1 MAHETVKKFIKDHK
15 GEEITKQE
23 GNFSSLVWGTSCLLI
38 YSPIIKKYFKGNFGP
53 ILLLLGRKK
62 GIGFFNFERYKESTK
77 QALGKYLKNKKNF
90 TEIDDFKKNE
100 EEVNKI
106 YKSSSPQSLKQIKT
120 KDLRRLILNSFE
132 LTRELQVITLFS
144 EVLDE
149 QIIKEYF
156 NEIKSK
162 FKTDFKKLL
171 QISQLIDFQS
181 FITTRNECL
190 INLNK
195 ENIYKNQWIF
205 SSYLYT
211 PALKNCEKLI
221 KNTLKELGGIKNLER
236 DNKKLQKEIS
246 DNKLKGKEFKRTLSG
261 KMKDLFG
268 FVKIA
273 IYIRDFRKETTYKLI
288 TILSNS
294 TREMFS
300 RLGYPQEDVI
310 YTIYRDFVTGYY
322 KRKDFREELTKR
334 KKGFIVYFGEKG
346 EKIEYVNFN
355 KAKEELYKAIFKVR
369 EDIKEIKGTVANKGI
384 VRGIVKV
391 VLSARDFAKFNNGE
405 VLVTSMTRPEFVP
418 LVKKSIAVVTDE
430 GGITCH
436 AAIVSRELNRPCII
450 GTKIATKFF
459 RDGNLVEVDANKGIL
474 RLIKY

>member
-1 MAHETVKKFIKDHK
+1 MAYKTVKKFIKDHK

-23 GNFSSLVWGTSCLLI
+23 GNFSSLVWGTSCLLL
-38 YSPIIKKYFKGNFGP
+38 YSPIIKKYFKGNFGS

-62 GIGFFNFERYKESTK
+62 GIGFFNFDKYKESTK
-77 QALGKYLKNKKNF
+77 QALEKYIKNKKNF
-90 TEIDDFKKNE
+90 TEISDFKKSE
-100 EEVNKI
+100 GEVNKI

-120 KDLRRLILNSFE
+120 EDIERLILNSFE

-144 EVLDE
+144 EALDE

-156 NEIKSK
+156 NKIESK
-162 FKTDFKKLL
+162 YKIDFKKFL

-181 FITTRNECL
+181 FITTRNEYL
-190 INLNK
+190 LHLNK
-195 ENIYKNQWIF
+195 ESIYENQWIF

-221 KNTLKELGGIKNLER
+221 KNTLKELGGIKNLEKE
-236 DNKKLQKEIS
+236 NKKLQKEIS
-246 DNKLKGKEFKRTLSG
+246 DNKLKSKEFKRTLSG
-261 KMKDLFG
+261 KMKDLFD
-268 FVKIA
+268 FIRIA

-294 TREMFS
+294 IREMFS
-300 RLGYPQEDVI
+300 RLGYSKEDVI

-322 KRKDFREELTKR
+322 KRKDFRKELTKR

-369 EDIKEIKGTVANKGI
+369 EDIKEIKGTIANKGI
-384 VRGIVKV
+384 VRGIVRV

-418 LVKKSIAVVTDE
+418 LVKKSVAIVTDE

-436 AAIVSRELNRPCII
+436 AAIVSREFNKPGII
-450 GTKIATKFF
+450 GTKIATKALK
-459 RDGNLVEVDANKGIL
+459 DGDLVEVDADKGI
-474 RLIKY
+474 IKIIK